1 MKTIAI
7 IGLGNRGGVYAK
19 HLCKNPKVKIVSVC
33 DILSE
38 SLQQAHELYGVKTEN
53 LFIDEAEFFKEKRA
67 DVLIISTLDE
77 LHYRQTI
84 KALSLGYDV
93 LLEKPVS
100 PEYEHCRKIAEY
112 ANQVGRKVIV
122 CHNLRYTPFYQ
133 RLKKLVVAG
142 EIGEVVSM
150 EQAENVGFS
159 HYTGSFVRGN
169 WHRQA
174 DTSPIILQKCCHDL
188 DIIYWILGKK
198 CEKLSSSG
206 SLAYYNIE
214 NAPKGSVERCVDC
227 KIDCP
232 YNAYQFYLKYPGSM
246 WVPYGFDK
254 SPENIFRYCS
264 EKDNDYGKCVFRMDN
279 DVCDRQ
285 TVNMQFEDGTTA
297 SLFMHG
303 FANGTHRITRVY
315 GTKGVVYGCLEDG
328 VWTLE
333 TYDGKKCEY
342 DVRKEIKDG
351 ASHSGGDAKLV
362 EDVVDYLVDGTPV
375 LGLSLIE
382 DSIYSHKL
390 AFAAEQSR
398 LSGEWVN
405 PGRTL

>member
-19 HLCKNPKVKIVSVC
+19 HLAKNEKVKIVSVC
-33 DILSE
+33 DVLQE
-38 SLQQAHELYGVKTEN
+38 SLRQAHELYGVEEKA
-53 LFIDEAEFFKEKRA
+53 LFLKEEEFFKEKRA
-67 DVLIISTLDE
+67 DVLIVSTLDE
-77 LHYRQTI
+77 MHYHQTI
-84 KALSLGYDV
+84 QALSLGYDV

-100 PEYEHCRKIAEY
+100 PVYEHCKKIAEY
-112 ANQVGRKVIV
+112 ADQVGRKVIV

-142 EIGEVVSM
+142 EIGDVVSM
-150 EQAENVGFS
+150 EQAENVGFT
-159 HYTGSFVRGN
+159 HYMGSFVRGN

-206 SLAYYNIE
+206 SLAYYTE
-214 NAPKGSVERCVDC
+214 KNAPKGSAEHCIDC

-232 YNAYQFYLKYPGSM
+232 YNSCDFYLKYPGAM

-254 SPENIFRYCS
+254 SKENILRYLADK
-264 EKDNDYGKCVFRMDN
+264 ENDYGKCVYHMDN

-285 TVNMQFEDGTTA
+285 TVNMQFEGGVTA

-315 GTKGVVYGCLEDG
+315 GTKGVAYGCLEDG
-328 VWTLE
+328 IWTVE
-333 TYDGKKCEY
+333 TYDGKKKEY
-342 DVRKEIKDG
+342 DVRKVIKEN

-362 EDVVDYLVDGTPV
+362 EDVVDYLVDGKPV
-375 LGLSLIE
+375 LGLSLVE

-390 AFAAEQSR
+390 AFAAEESR
-398 LSGEWVN
+398 ISGEWIN